1 MNLRKDHYRNF
12 LRINFRR
19 KKSKRCIHL
28 CLQTGRTRLFTRSV
42 CSAVGKAASGA
53 LVPGCPLLPA
63 AAYNPRSRGSADAV
77 GSRGN
82 SVFARMGRQ
91 CYNIHLSVTGYLS
104 RKLCVSGRAL
114 IARGLTRCF
123 SCVLLCCATVQR
135 GRPQPFNRYSHPA
148 SPPRDTTPVFSFHN
162 CYLSMTT
169 FMVVARSSVARAS
182 RL

>member
-28 CLQTGRTRLFTRSV
+28 CLQTGRTGCSLGLSVRRSARQPRELWFL
-42 CSAVGKAASGA
+42 AVRYCRRRRITHGPGFRRRSG
-53 LVPGCPLLPA
+53 V
-63 AAYNPRSRGSADAV
+63 SR
-77 GSRGN
+77 N
-82 SVFARMGRQ
+82 SVFAWKGRQ

-135 GRPQPFNRYSHPA
+135 GRPQPSTGIPTRRVRPVIRPLFFHF
-148 SPPRDTTPVFSFHN
+148 TTVI
-162 CYLSMTT
+162 CL
-169 FMVVARSSVARAS
+169 
-182 RL
+182 

>member
-1 MNLRKDHYRNF
+1 MHSLVSPDWTDKAVHSVLSVRRSARQPRELWF
-12 LRINFRR
+12 LAVRYCRRRRITHGPGFRR
-19 KKSKRCIHL
+19 
-28 CLQTGRTRLFTRSV
+28 RSGV
-42 CSAVGKAASGA
+42 
-53 LVPGCPLLPA
+53 
-63 AAYNPRSRGSADAV
+63 SR
-77 GSRGN
+77 N
-82 SVFARMGRQ
+82 SVFAWKGRQ

>member
-1 MNLRKDHYRNF
+1 M
-12 LRINFRR
+12 
-19 KKSKRCIHL
+19 
-28 CLQTGRTRLFTRSV
+28 
-42 CSAVGKAASGA
+42 
-53 LVPGCPLLPA
+53 
-63 AAYNPRSRGSADAV
+63 
-77 GSRGN
+77 
-82 SVFARMGRQ
+82 FARMGRQ

-135 GRPQPFNRYSHPA
+135 GRPQPFDRYSHPA

-169 FMVVARSSVARAS
+169 FMVVARSSVLVSARILA
-182 RL
+182 RLQGLCGLYLVIHSQWAAGHLAKANECLPGRDFSENPVCRPT